1 MTNAFSR
8 PFFLASA
15 LTLCALFPLAALWL
29 SEAGMR
35 RALPLLVALGLVAAV
50 VVPYLALGGA
60 SYKPT
65 AVADPCQTREWRNP
79 GGLSASLE
87 QIALSALDGVACDLG
102 VSREDLVLALRSE
115 DALNA
120 FADEHG
126 IERAEAEQAIR
137 TGLSVPSTTRT
148 QRVPCRASSSAPCA
162 RRSRAS
168 RPGSCWT
175 RSNSSATSCRSPLQ
189 ERPAA
194 AARSCSAS
202 CAIPANSQIATRSR
216 SQGQRTTSAAAPAQA
231 ATR

>member
-1 MTNAFSR
+1 
-8 PFFLASA
+8 
-15 LTLCALFPLAALWL
+15 
-29 SEAGMR
+29 MR
-35 RALPLLVALGLVAAV
+35 RALPLLVALGLVALV

-137 TGLSVPSTTRT
+137 TGLERAVDDADAAGALPSFLVGPVRKAVESVPPWLLLDTLE
-148 QRVPCRASSSAPCA
+148 QLGNFLP
-162 RRSRAS
+162 
-168 RPGSCWT
+168 
-175 RSNSSATSCRSPLQ
+175 
-189 ERPAA
+189 
-194 AARSCSAS
+194 
-202 CAIPANSQIATRSR
+202 
-216 SQGQRTTSAAAPAQA
+216 
-231 ATR
+231 